1 MSTPEPE
8 RMSSAAYRA
17 LLERGEKPKGKPRRG
32 AEAGNP
38 YRGLRCVICGQPV
51 LASDAPVQ
59 HHTNL
64 ETGEVWVKHLE
75 HKLEA
80 ATAAVVEDGK

>member
-1 MSTPEPE
+1 MTSAEYRRLRAEHEE
-8 RMSSAAYRA
+8 RDKASQ
-17 LLERGEKPKGKPRRG
+17 PRRG
-32 AEAGNP
+32 AIAGNP
-38 YRGLRCVICGQPV
+38 YRGLRCVVCGQRV

-75 HKLEA
+75 HKLE
-80 ATAAVVEDGK
+80 TPTGVVKASDTEEERCL